1 MILYTGAVRASLLR
15 WTLTATLW
23 TLAACAAPAPAP
35 QERVLLAP
43 EAQAGAAAPRHAPPE
58 LPSSL
63 SSAKGLAP
71 PGTRSSAKGAAAQ
84 ESSRPA
90 EIPTIGAETLRRKQ
104 AVKEPFLLLDVRP
117 ARNYATEH
125 IAGAK
130 NIPLDELSFNLHEI
144 PRDLDVVCYC
154 GGGACPL
161 GGMAVER
168 LRLKGYDRV
177 FELEGG
183 IEEWKRRGY
192 PLH

>member
-1 MILYTGAVRASLLR
+1 MRASLLR
-15 WTLTATLW
+15 WILTTTLW

-35 QERVLLAP
+35 QGRVLLAP
-43 EAQAGAAAPRHAPPE
+43 EAQAETPQA
-58 LPSSL
+58 
-63 SSAKGLAP
+63 
-71 PGTRSSAKGAAAQ
+71 
-84 ESSRPA
+84 SSRPA
-90 EIPTIGAETLRRKQ
+90 GIPKISAETLRRKQ
-104 AVKEPFLLLDVRP
+104 VFKDPFLLLDVRP
-117 ARNYATEH
+117 AQNYAMEH

-161 GGMAVER
+161 GAMAVER

>member
-43 EAQAGAAAPRHAPPE
+43 EAQAGAAAP
-58 LPSSL
+58 
-63 SSAKGLAP
+63 LAP

-90 EIPTIGAETLRRKQ
+90 EIPKIGAETLRRKQ
-104 AVKEPFLLLDVRP
+104 VFKEPFLLLDVRP